1 MTIALVELVTAGAVN
16 KPLLV
21 IEPALADQVTNVF
34 ELFVTEAENC
44 CVLEALRLV
53 AAGDTEIPSAGS
65 GSTVTFACAEALVSA
80 VLVAFTVTEVLV
92 VTLGAVN
99 NPLLEMVPLEADQ
112 VTAVFDVLLTVAA
125 NCWVELEMALTV
137 AGEIATNTA
146 ARLTGFPVMKIEIV
160 ALPRPVF
167 AESVTLTLKLKEP
180 EAVGVPDSL
189 PLVLNDNPGGT
200 VPPDT
205 TNWYGAVPPCAVRAE
220 LYAVDTTPDG
230 RVVGETVTLVWDRVN
245 DDLVTL
251 NCVKLKFLRFPCLT
265 LGSISCALAQAIET
279 HMKRKML
286 MKAFP
291 PCPGA
296 TPSKPCGIR

>member
-1 MTIALVELVTAGAVN
+1 
-16 KPLLV
+16 
-21 IEPALADQVTNVF
+21 
-34 ELFVTEAENC
+34 
-44 CVLEALRLV
+44 
-53 AAGDTEIPSAGS
+53 
-65 GSTVTFACAEALVSA
+65 
-80 VLVAFTVTEVLV
+80 
-92 VTLGAVN
+92 
-99 NPLLEMVPLEADQ
+99 MVPPEADQ

-146 ARLTGFPVMKIEIV
+146 ATLTGFPLMKIEIV
-160 ALPRPVF
+160 ALPRPFF

-205 TNWYGAVPPCAVRAE
+205 TNRYGAVPPCAVRAE

-265 LGSISCALAQAIET
+265 LGSICCALAQAIET

-286 MKAFP
+286 MKACP